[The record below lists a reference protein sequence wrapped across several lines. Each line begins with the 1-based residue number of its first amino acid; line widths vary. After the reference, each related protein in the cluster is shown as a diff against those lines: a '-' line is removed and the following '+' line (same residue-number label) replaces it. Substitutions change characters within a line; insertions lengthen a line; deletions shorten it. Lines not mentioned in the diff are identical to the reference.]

1 MSNKLVKKTDG
12 VKQKY
17 VGCTATTVGR
27 ITEKGKRK
35 PWKELS
41 REELLDRLKGT
52 SVYVLVMMGLC
63 IFIVDGTLY
72 DVCDKLG
79 TRYGING
86 RYLFLGIG
94 GAYFI
99 IFAIVAIW
107 FSRLVWRYNFWNVK
121 RR

>member
-17 VGCTATTVGR
+17 VGCTVTTVGK
-27 ITEKGKRK
+27 TVEKVNRK

-52 SVYVLVMMGLC
+52 SVYVLIMMGLP

-72 DVCDKLG
+72 DICYKFG
-79 TRYGING
+79 TKYGFNG
-86 RYLFLGIG
+86 RYLFLGVG
-94 GAYFI
+94 GVYFI
-99 IFAIVAIW
+99 VFAIVAIW
-107 FSRLVWRYNFWNVK
+107 FSRLVWRYNFWHTK
-121 RR
+121 RG